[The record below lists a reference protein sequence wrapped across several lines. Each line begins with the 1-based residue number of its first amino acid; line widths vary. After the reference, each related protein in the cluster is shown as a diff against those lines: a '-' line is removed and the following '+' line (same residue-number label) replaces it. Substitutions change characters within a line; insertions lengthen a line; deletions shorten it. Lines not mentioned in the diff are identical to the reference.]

1 MARLPILHKRRRSK
15 GQRALDLAKG
25 AATVWTAVKA
35 SSTSA
40 RAAKKGA
47 KAYGAAKGAKVAGR
61 SFVKLLAIPAAVA
74 GGVAVWRMTHRGGE
88 SEHAEHA
95 EHAERP
101 VGPVSSAAAVSPPV
115 STTQTSQPSE
125 AHAS

>member
-1 MARLPILHKRRRSK
+1 MARLPILRKRRRSK

-88 SEHAEHA
+88 SDQTEH
-95 EHAERP
+95 ERP